1 MAIYLWEPNI
11 PQVNAAERV
20 NVNPVSLPKQRE
32 ISDGEHS
39 VSRKVMIE
47 ACDMS
52 IISEMS
58 ALSKSTTKNKSKV
71 KIATNLKKKNLE
83 SQLELFFSEN
93 EENDPSKINATQSV
107 RTGSYS
113 VATERS
119 KTHSRFVD
127 ETGKRLV
134 IGNPM
139 VVGLI
144 WMMNFIA
151 NVLPKI

>member
-32 ISDGEHS
+32 ISDGKHS